1 MDLEPHFGKGKL
13 HLAQACSHRAP
24 KGRKHDFA
32 DAERLARRLL
42 AGELILSFVPDAE
55 QRAWRTMTPARVQL
69 LSDRVR
75 LHNQLEASLR
85 VIFSGADPPQ
95 PFSTAC

>member
-1 MDLEPHFGKGKL
+1 
-13 HLAQACSHRAP
+13 
-24 KGRKHDFA
+24 
-32 DAERLARRLL
+32 
-42 AGELILSFVPDAE
+42 
-55 QRAWRTMTPARVQL
+55 MTPARVQQ

-85 VIFSGADPPQ
+85 VIFSGADPPK